1 MLVKTIFILLLI
13 TLIFWYPSIDFS
25 FSLLIIPLI
34 NVSWSIHSVLDPFWF
49 LSSFWKLRFWSL
61 STLFLR
67 ACINSS
73 SSFSMINSFPW
84 LGFMCISLLS
94 LSLSLPRFAFL
105 NDSAFSKLL
114 MGLTAFLLNGMTD
127 TPSLPVAAVRFDFF
141 QGCFCYW
148 SFISVGW
155 LFWLAS
161 FFCLSSHCRFCSI
174 IFHLLSPSVDHICP

>member
-34 NVSWSIHSVLDPFWF
+34 NISWSIHSVLDPFWF

-94 LSLSLPRFAFL
+94 LSSLSLPRFAFL

-114 MGLTAFLLNGMTD
+114 MGLTAFLLKAWLIHHPCPLL
-127 TPSLPVAAVRFDFF
+127 PSNLISSKVVFVADHSSQLVGFFD
-141 QGCFCYW
+141 
-148 SFISVGW
+148 
-155 LFWLAS
+155 
-161 FFCLSSHCRFCSI
+161 
-174 IFHLLSPSVDHICP
+174 